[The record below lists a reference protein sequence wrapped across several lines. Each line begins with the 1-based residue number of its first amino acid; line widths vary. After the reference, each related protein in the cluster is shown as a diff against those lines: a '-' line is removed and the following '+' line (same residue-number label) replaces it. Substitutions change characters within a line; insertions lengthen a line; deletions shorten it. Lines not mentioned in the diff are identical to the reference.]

1 VIDDDDVAR
10 YLMKSF
16 LRDTSCVVSEAGG
29 GREGLEAARTQRPD
43 MIFCDIFMPDMTG
56 IEVLSALR
64 ADTRTRD
71 IPVVLNTA
79 KALSDQERTELE
91 RQGVPLLLKDRFSRS
106 DAAAE
111 IRRLLLESG
120 IDA

>member
-1 VIDDDDVAR
+1 
-10 YLMKSF
+10 
-16 LRDTSCVVSEAGG
+16 
-29 GREGLEAARTQRPD
+29 
-43 MIFCDIFMPDMTG
+43 
-56 IEVLSALR
+56 
-64 ADTRTRD
+64 
-71 IPVVLNTA
+71 VVLNTA